1 MKVLVAGDY
10 CPQNRVSELIGKGS
24 YKLFSEPLDASFD
37 YAIVNLECPV
47 LSNNAKKIL
56 KSGPHLFCSHEA
68 VEVLKQSGFSCVTL
82 ANNHTLDYGESSLLE
97 TIDVCNK
104 AGLDTVGAGKGIKEA
119 ERILYK
125 KINDEVIAIINCCE
139 HEFSVTDGKSVGTN
153 PLNPV
158 QQYKDIQTARASAD
172 YVLIIIHGGHE
183 HYQLP
188 TPKMTE
194 TYRFFIDAGAD
205 AVVNHHQHCYSGYEF
220 YKGKPVFYGLGNFC
234 FDWKGREE
242 DPKWTTGYMV
252 NLSFKKESTTFEIL
266 PYYQCTKQN
275 SSVQMVAPSSFI
287 QQIGK
292 LNEIIA
298 NPTLFEQATK
308 FFYESKYKEI
318 AAMLSPLEGRIFFS
332 LILRGWFPSL
342 LSKKKK
348 ALLRLYFDCDVHR
361 DKVLQYLRNS

>member
-1 MKVLVAGDY
+1 MRVLVAGDY
-10 CPQNRVSELIGKGS
+10 CPQNRVAEQIGKGK
-24 YKLFSEPLDASFD
+24 YQLFLEPLDVSYD
-37 YAIVNLECPV
+37 YAIANLECPIF
-47 LSNNAKKIL
+47 NKNAKKIL
-56 KSGPHLFCSHEA
+56 KSGPHLYCSPAA

-82 ANNHTLDYGESSLLE
+82 ANNHTLDYGESSLLD

-104 AGLDTVGAGKGIKEA
+104 VGLDVVGAGKGIEEA
-119 ERILYK
+119 GRILYK
-125 KINDEVIAIINCCE
+125 RINDEVLAIINCCE

-153 PLNPV
+153 PLNIV
-158 QQYKDIQTARASAD
+158 QQYKDIQSARGLAD

-183 HYQLP
+183 HYQFP
-188 TPKMTE
+188 TPRMIE
-194 TYRFFIDAGAD
+194 TYRFFMDAGAD
-205 AVVNHHQHCYSGYEF
+205 AVVNHHQHCYSGYEL
-220 YKGKPVFYGLGNFC
+220 YKGKPIFYGLGNFC

-252 NLSFKKESTTFEIL
+252 NLDFKKEGTSFEIM

-275 SSVQMVAPSSFI
+275 SSVQMVAPSSFN
-287 QQIGK
+287 QQIDR

-298 NPTLFEQATK
+298 NPTLFEQTTK
-308 FFYESKYKEI
+308 SFFESKYKEI
-318 AAMLSPLEGRIFFS
+318 EATLSPLAGRIIFS

-361 DKVLQYLRNS
+361 DKVLQYLKNQ